1 VLGSRA
7 TDVLSGL
14 GPPVLEPGMLLPLG
28 AEVSGEP
35 SGAVGQISD
44 AANAVE
50 VLPGPRTDWFTDPRR
65 LFNQGWTV
73 QPESNRVGIRLAGE
87 PLRRGRTGELPPEPI
102 LPGAIQVPPNG
113 LPIVLFRDAPV
124 TGGYPVL
131 GVLPTSELDRM
142 AQLRPGN
149 SLRFTPGPG
158 WPS

>member
-1 VLGSRA
+1 
-7 TDVLSGL
+7 
-14 GPPVLEPGMLLPLG
+14 MLLPVG
-28 AEVSGEP
+28 VEVSGEP

-44 AANAVE
+44 AASAVE
-50 VLPGPRTDWFTDPRR
+50 VLPGPRADWFTDPHR
-65 LFNQGWTV
+65 LFNQVWTV

-124 TGGYPVL
+124 TGGYPVI

-142 AQLRPGN
+142 AQLRSGN
-149 SLRFTPGPG
+149 PLRFTPGPG
-158 WPS
+158 WPSPATELRGDPD